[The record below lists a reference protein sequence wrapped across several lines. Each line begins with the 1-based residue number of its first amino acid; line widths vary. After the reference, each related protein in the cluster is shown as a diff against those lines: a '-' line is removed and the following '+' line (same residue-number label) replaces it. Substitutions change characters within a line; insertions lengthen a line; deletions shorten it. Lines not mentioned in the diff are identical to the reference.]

1 MSNLPPRSLGV
12 GAGGLLLGHEAAVSK
27 GPGSQKPG
35 SLIRARRIRLQV
47 FRGVIFLVMG
57 LFFLVPIAAMFEF
70 STRGDSTTSPRN
82 LDSWANIVKVPEL
95 TDALIASLE
104 LAAITSIAMLLLLLP
119 TMVWVRL
126 RLPQL
131 NRIVEFISLLPLTVP
146 AIALVVGM
154 VPLYRWIGVNF
165 SDSILTLSFAYL
177 ILVLPYTY
185 RTLDAGLAAID
196 LKTLTEA
203 ARSLGAGWGTVMLR
217 VVVPNMSSAILNACL
232 LAVALV
238 LGEFT
243 IANLL
248 NFENLQVAILFVGLV
263 SATTSIAV
271 AVASLV
277 FAFALLMILSFVG
290 RPKDRVARAEEIPGS
305 LVPSMTGVSVL
316 AELIDQPK

>member
-1 MSNLPPRSLGV
+1 MSTLPPPSLAV
-12 GAGGLLLGHEAAVSK
+12 GGPLLAHESSTSR
-27 GPGSQKPG
+27 GPGSPRPG
-35 SLIRARRIRLQV
+35 SMIRSRRLKLQAFRVTV
-47 FRGVIFLVMG
+47 FVILG
-57 LFFLVPIAAMFEF
+57 AFFLIPIGAMFEF
-70 STRGDSTTSPRN
+70 STRGDTMSAPRT
-82 LDSWANIVKVPEL
+82 LDAWRSIVRVPEL
-95 TDALIASLE
+95 TDALTASLE
-104 LAAITSIAMLLLLLP
+104 LAAITSIAMLVLLLP

-131 NRIVEFISLLPLTVP
+131 NRVIEFICLLPLTVP

-154 VPLYRWIGVNF
+154 VPLYRWIGPNL

-243 IANLL
+243 FANLL
-248 NFENLQVAILFVGLV
+248 AFENLQVAILYVGLV
-263 SATTSIAV
+263 SASTSIAV
-271 AVASLV
+271 AVASLL
-277 FAFALLMILSFVG
+277 FAFVLLMILSFVG
-290 RPKDRVARAEEIPGS
+290 RPRERVARAEE
-305 LVPSMTGVSVL
+305 
-316 AELIDQPK
+316 A